1 MNLKSA
7 TATAVSLTESGD
19 TLPTGT
25 GELTVTGAAT
35 FTANTSTES
44 GTGTTLMEGG
54 ASIAASNSL
63 SLTVS
68 RTLELQ
74 GMSTVTGTTGGG
86 TIALGT
92 AGTLKI
98 DSGATFDEASGGTIA
113 TDLTIAGTTG
123 MVANDGTFEKTVG
136 TGATIINAAFVN
148 TGISGNVAH
157 VQVATGTLDFTSSAT
172 ESDTF
177 TSYSGSG
184 TIEFAGGTRTLDN
197 NSGITTSNV
206 EVAGAMVTDNGTYNV
221 SGSTTVSS
229 GALNLDG
236 TVIGLG
242 AVSVSGGSLSLASAS
257 GTLSSSSS
265 VSLTSNGTTL
275 ALGSENLTTGTFTQQ
290 RGILSGNGT
299 LTVTGSATWVGGV
312 PDVETGAGETIL
324 QGTSTLTSIIDLDGG
339 REISNQGTATWT
351 GGDNITLGYNGASQ
365 GSSAGG
371 GPSTMHRSGR
381 SRSKA
386 AATKRSTSRRAR
398 RNSVTRALSPSP

>member
-1 MNLKSA
+1 M
-7 TATAVSLTESGD
+7 
-19 TLPTGT
+19 TGT

-157 VQVATGTLDFTSSAT
+157 VQVATGTLTLRPARPEAILPPVTAVRGRSSSPEAP
-172 ESDTF
+172 
-177 TSYSGSG
+177 
-184 TIEFAGGTRTLDN
+184 
-197 NSGITTSNV
+197 V
-206 EVAGAMVTDNGTYNV
+206 P
-221 SGSTTVSS
+221 STT
-229 GALNLDG
+229 
-236 TVIGLG
+236 IP
-242 AVSVSGGSLSLASAS
+242 ASP
-257 GTLSSSSS
+257 
-265 VSLTSNGTTL
+265 
-275 ALGSENLTTGTFTQQ
+275 
-290 RGILSGNGT
+290 R
-299 LTVTGSATWVGGV
+299 
-312 PDVETGAGETIL
+312 P
-324 QGTSTLTSIIDLDGG
+324 
-339 REISNQGTATWT
+339 
-351 GGDNITLGYNGASQ
+351 
-365 GSSAGG
+365 
-371 GPSTMHRSGR
+371 M
-381 SRSKA
+381 SRSPA
-386 AATKRSTSRRAR
+386 PRSPTTAP
-398 RNSVTRALSPSP
+398 TM